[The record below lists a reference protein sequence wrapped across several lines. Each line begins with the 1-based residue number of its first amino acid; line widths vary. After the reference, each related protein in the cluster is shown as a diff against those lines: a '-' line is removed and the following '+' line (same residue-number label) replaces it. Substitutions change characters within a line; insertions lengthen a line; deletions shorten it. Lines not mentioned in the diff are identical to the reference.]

1 MGAID
6 LHNGAIAAAMSCLL
20 LSGCAEPQRVMILD
34 PQPDRVDQRRVW
46 PGSPEIPR
54 YLYVGQLT
62 GEENFPRV
70 KPTRRAAAAALAW
83 IVGLGQEL
91 EVPVVLQRP
100 QGGTVGA
107 DGRIYVTDVS
117 RQAVFVFDPTE
128 ANLQVWDFAED
139 RKRFLAPIGIVIGPR
154 NEILVTDAELGAVF
168 RFDHDGTPLGSF
180 GVEVLD
186 RPTGLAYDASRNQVY
201 VADTRG
207 NDIKV
212 FDDSGRLTDFI
223 GHSGESPGELN
234 APTYIAFANDRIY
247 VADTLNSRVQV
258 FNRDGDLLDLFGE
271 RGLFVGN
278 LARPKGITV
287 DDEGN
292 IYVIESYYDHLL
304 VYDREGRFLLPIG
317 GTGSAPGQFYL
328 PSGVWTDNDNRIYVA
343 DMFNGRVSIFQF
355 LGSD

>member
-1 MGAID
+1 M
-6 LHNGAIAAAMSCLL
+6 M
-20 LSGCAEPQRVMILD
+20 VLD
-34 PQPDRVDQRRVW
+34 PGAGHENQRRVW
-46 PGSPEIPR
+46 PGSPEVPR
-54 YLYVGQLT
+54 YIYIGQLT

-70 KPTRRAAAAALAW
+70 EPTRKAAAAALAW
-83 IVGLGQEL
+83 IVGLGQEK

-100 QGGTVGA
+100 QGGTVA
-107 DGRIYVTDVS
+107 SDGRVYVTDVS
-117 RQAVFVFDPTE
+117 REAVFVFDPVK
-128 ANLQVWDFAED
+128 ASLQLWEFVED
-139 RKRFLAPIGIVIGPR
+139 GKRFLAPIGICIGPK

-168 RFDHDGTPLGSF
+168 RFDRDGNPLGSF
-180 GVEVLD
+180 GADVLE
-186 RPTGLAYDASRNQVY
+186 RPTGLAYDAARNQIY

-212 FDDSGRLTDFI
+212 FDESGQLTDFI

-234 APTYIAFANDRIY
+234 APTYIAFANDQIY
-247 VADTLNSRVQV
+247 VADTLNSRIQV

-355 LGSD
+355 LGGN